1 MPAQPFETILVSSDG
16 FSSIYSHDS
25 FYGSLGNV
33 NLGSLT
39 AGSSIRT
46 VIFRFKRSFR
56 TVYLYGVDVERSAE
70 NPLSYFPFR
79 IVPNLPQLETKTS
92 VLHET
97 L

>member
-1 MPAQPFETILVSSDG
+1 MGFLQSILTTHFMARLAMSTPG
-16 FSSIYSHDS
+16 
-25 FYGSLGNV
+25 L
-33 NLGSLT
+33 LT

-56 TVYLYGVDVERSAE
+56 TVHLYGVDVERSAE
-70 NPLSYFPFR
+70 NPLSYFLFR